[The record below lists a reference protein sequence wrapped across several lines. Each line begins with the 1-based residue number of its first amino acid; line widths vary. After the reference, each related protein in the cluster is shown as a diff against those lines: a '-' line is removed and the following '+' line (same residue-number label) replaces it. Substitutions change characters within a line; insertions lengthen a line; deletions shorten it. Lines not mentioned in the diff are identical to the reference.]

1 MARPLKSSLVLLV
14 FVATVCPKA
23 QAVPSFTRQT
33 GLVCTV
39 CHSNPPE
46 LTAFGRKFKLEGY
59 TLTDKKADTTID
71 DKDLKLSGFFPIGGM
86 LSFGETATNTPEPGA
101 QNWNA
106 NANLTLYLAGEM
118 APHLGGMIQTTYS
131 TTSIT

>member
-1 MARPLKSSLVLLV
+1 M
-14 FVATVCPKA
+14 CPKA
-23 QAVPSFTRQT
+23 LAVPSFTRQT

-71 DKDLKLSGFFPIGGM
+71 DKDLQAQPIFSYRGDAFFWGNGH
-86 LSFGETATNTPEPGA
+86 EHTPARGA
-101 QNWNA
+101 KFECQR
-106 NANLTLYLAGEM
+106 
-118 APHLGGMIQTTYS
+118 APYALLGR
-131 TTSIT
+131 

>member
-1 MARPLKSSLVLLV
+1 MKRTALAPPLKSCLLFWA
-14 FVATVCPKA
+14 FVATVCPTA

-59 TLTDKKADTTID
+59 TLTEKADTTID
-71 DKDLKLSGFFPIGGM
+71 DKDLKINRYFPISGDAFSWGYCH
-86 LSFGETATNTPEPGA
+86 EYTQPGA

-106 NANLTLYLAGEM
+106 RFLA
-118 APHLGGMIQTTYS
+118 P
-131 TTSIT
+131 

>member
-1 MARPLKSSLVLLV
+1 MALALELPICLDPLSRFPSHATSARMTPVKRTALARPLKSCLFFWA
-14 FVATVCPKA
+14 FVATVCPTA

-59 TLTDKKADTTID
+59 TLTEK
-71 DKDLKLSGFFPIGGM
+71 SG
-86 LSFGETATNTPEPGA
+86 
-101 QNWNA
+101 
-106 NANLTLYLAGEM
+106 
-118 APHLGGMIQTTYS
+118 HDHRR
-131 TTSIT
+131 